1 MELRAPVPSCR
12 GTPVVTQLPGGV
24 GISGLTVYDWEAAD
38 GLCGGTPHMH
48 LVCSEAYIVIGG
60 AGSVQTLTTS
70 GFADTPLHPG
80 DVVWFTPGT
89 IHRLV
94 NAGGLRLVVLMQNG
108 GLPEAGDAVF
118 TFPAP
123 VLADPHAY
131 QAAAALTGDPS
142 TAARR
147 RRDLALEGFLAL
159 RREGGLREFH
169 TAAHRLKSELLDAW
183 WIRWRDGPL
192 AAAVTTGRQL
202 ERLKAG
208 DLSHLDDG
216 EVSRRARPEHL
227 LFGMCGRLQTYSV
240 PDPPTRPLGGPSGS
254 PHPHLPKELL

>member
-1 MELRAPVPSCR
+1 MV
-12 GTPVVTQLPGGV
+12 TPLPGGV

-48 LVCSEAYIVIGG
+48 LVCSEAYVVIDG

-70 GFADTPLHPG
+70 GSETTPLLPG

-89 IHRLV
+89 VHRLV
-94 NAGGLRLVVLMQNG
+94 NDGGLRLVVLMQNG

-131 QAAAALTGDPS
+131 RRAAGLSGDRS
-142 TAARR
+142 AAARR

-159 RREGGLREFH
+159 REGGLREFYI
-169 TAAHRLKSELLDAW
+169 AAHRLKSDLLDAW
-183 WIRWRDGPL
+183 RIRWRDGAL

-208 DLSHLDDG
+208 DLSHLDHAG
-216 EVSRRARPEHL
+216 VSRLERPEHQR
-227 LFGMCGRLQTYSV
+227 FGMCGRLLTYPV
-240 PDPPTRPLGGPSGS
+240 PDPSTRPPRGPSGS
-254 PHPHLPKELL
+254 PHPPKEKF

>member
-1 MELRAPVPSCR
+1 M
-12 GTPVVTQLPGGV
+12 TPLPGGV

-48 LVCSEAYIVIGG
+48 LVCSEAYLVISGT
-60 AGSVQTLTTS
+60 GSVQTLTTG

-80 DVVWFTPGT
+80 DLVWFTPGT

-94 NAGGLRLVVLMQNG
+94 NTGGLRLVVLMQNS

-131 QAAAALTGDPS
+131 QAAATLTGDPA

-147 RRDLALEGFLAL
+147 RRDLALDGFLAL
-159 RREGGLREFH
+159 REGGLREFH
-169 TAAHRLKSELLDAW
+169 TAAHRLKSHLLDAW
-183 WIRWRDGPL
+183 WQRWRDGAL
-192 AAAVTTGRQL
+192 AAAETTGRQL

-208 DLSHLDDG
+208 DLSHLDQG
-216 EVSRRARPEHL
+216 AVSRLERAEHR
-227 LFGMCGRLQTYSV
+227 LFGMCGRLHAYAVRDSRAA
-240 PDPPTRPLGGPSGS
+240 PDSPTPPLGGPSGPAY
-254 PHPHLPKELL
+254 PHNPKEHP

>member
-1 MELRAPVPSCR
+1 M
-12 GTPVVTQLPGGV
+12 VTRLPGSV
-24 GISGLTVYDWEAAD
+24 GISELTVYDWEAAD

-48 LVCSEAYIVIGG
+48 LVCSEAYVVIGG

-94 NAGGLRLVVLMQNG
+94 NDGGLRLVVLMQNS

-131 QAAAALTGDPS
+131 RAAAALTGDQAA
-142 TAARR
+142 AARR

-159 RREGGLREFH
+159 REGGLQEFH
-169 TAAHRLKSELLDAW
+169 SAAHRLKGELLDDW
-183 WIRWRDGPL
+183 RIRWR
-192 AAAVTTGRQL
+192 
-202 ERLKAG
+202 
-208 DLSHLDDG
+208 
-216 EVSRRARPEHL
+216 
-227 LFGMCGRLQTYSV
+227 
-240 PDPPTRPLGGPSGS
+240 
-254 PHPHLPKELL
+254 

>member
-1 MELRAPVPSCR
+1 MDVQPPVPPHLGPS
-12 GTPVVTQLPGGV
+12 VVTPLPGGV
-24 GISGLTVYDWEAAD
+24 GISGLSVYDWEAAD

-48 LVCSEAYIVIGG
+48 LVCSEAYVVIGG

-94 NAGGLRLVVLMQNG
+94 NGGGLRLVVLMQNS

-123 VLADPHAY
+123 VLADRHAY
-131 QAAAALTGDPS
+131 RRAAALTGDHS
-142 TAARR
+142 AAARR
-147 RRDLALEGFLAL
+147 RRDLAIEGFLAL
-159 RREGGLREFH
+159 REGGLREFH
-169 TAAHRLKSELLDAW
+169 IAAHRLKTELLDAW
-183 WIRWRDGPL
+183 CIRWRDGPL

-208 DLSHLDDG
+208 DLSHLSHG
-216 EVSRRARPEHL
+216 TVSRLERPERQ
-227 LFGMCGRLQTYSV
+227 LFGMCGRLHTYPV
-240 PDPPTRPLGGPSGS
+240 LHH
-254 PHPHLPKELL
+254 PHPHPPKELF

>member
-1 MELRAPVPSCR
+1 M
-12 GTPVVTQLPGGV
+12 TPLPGGV

-48 LVCSEAYIVIGG
+48 LVCSEAYVVIGG
-60 AGSVQTLTTS
+60 EGSVQTLTGS
-70 GFADTPLHPG
+70 GFAETPLHPG

-131 QAAAALTGDPS
+131 QAAAALTGDPA

-147 RRDLALEGFLAL
+147 RRDLALDGFLAL
-159 RREGGLREFH
+159 REGGLREFH
-169 TAAHRLKSELLDAW
+169 AAAHRLKSDLFDAW
-183 WIRWRDGPL
+183 RIRWRDGPL
-192 AAAVTTGRQL
+192 AAAVTTGRHL
-202 ERLKAG
+202 EALKAG
-208 DLSHLDDG
+208 DLSHLGQG
-216 EVSRRARPEHL
+216 EVSRLQRPEHQV
-227 LFGMCGRLQTYSV
+227 FGMCGRLHTYPV
-240 PDPPTRPLGGPSGS
+240 PDSPTRPPGGPSGPS
-254 PHPHLPKELL
+254 HPHNPKEHV

>member
-1 MELRAPVPSCR
+1 MSP
-12 GTPVVTQLPGGV
+12 LPGGV
-24 GISGLTVYDWEAAD
+24 GISGVTVYDWEAAD

-48 LVCSEAYIVIGG
+48 LVCSEAYVVIGG

-94 NAGGLRLVVLMQNG
+94 NAGGLRLVVLMQNS

-131 QAAAALTGDPS
+131 RAAAALTGDRAA
-142 TAARR
+142 AARH
-147 RRDLALEGFLAL
+147 RRDLAIEGFLAL
-159 RREGGLREFH
+159 REGGLTEFH
-169 TAAHRLKSELLDAW
+169 SAAHRLKSELLDDW
-183 WIRWRDGPL
+183 RIRWRDGPL
-192 AAAVTTGRQL
+192 AAAVETGRQL

-208 DLSHLDDG
+208 DLSHLDHG
-216 EVSRRARPEHL
+216 AVSRLARPEGR
-227 LFGMCGRLQTYSV
+227 LFGMCGRLHTYPV
-240 PDPPTRPLGGPSGS
+240 PEHLTRPLCGSSES
-254 PHPHLPKELL
+254 PHPHPPKELF

>member
-1 MELRAPVPSCR
+1 M
-12 GTPVVTQLPGGV
+12 TPLPGGV

-48 LVCSEAYIVIGG
+48 LVCSEAYVVIDG

-70 GFADTPLHPG
+70 GFDETPLLPG

-94 NAGGLRLVVLMQNG
+94 NNGGLRLVVLMQNG

-118 TFPAP
+118 TFPAS

-131 QAAAALTGDPS
+131 GRAAGLSGDRS

-147 RRDLALEGFLAL
+147 RRDLAVEGFLAL
-159 RREGGLREFH
+159 REGGLREFH
-169 TAAHRLKSELLDAW
+169 SAAHRLKSDLLDAW
-183 WIRWRDGPL
+183 RIRWRDGAL

-208 DLSHLDDG
+208 DFSHLDHG
-216 EVSRRARPEHL
+216 AVSRLECPEHQR
-227 LFGMCGRLQTYSV
+227 FGMCGLLHTYPL
-240 PDPPTRPLGGPSGS
+240 PDPSTRPPRGPSRS
-254 PHPHLPKELL
+254 PRPHSPKEPF

>member
-1 MELRAPVPSCR
+1 M
-12 GTPVVTQLPGGV
+12 TPFPGGV

-48 LVCSEAYIVIGG
+48 LVCSEAYVVIAG

-94 NAGGLRLVVLMQNG
+94 NAGGLRLVVLMQNS

-123 VLADPHAY
+123 VLADPSAY
-131 QAAAALTGDPS
+131 RKAAALTGDHAA
-142 TAARR
+142 AARR
-147 RRDLALEGFLAL
+147 RRDLALKGFLAL
-159 RREGGLREFH
+159 REGGLREFH
-169 TAAHRLKSELLDAW
+169 TAAARLKSELLDAW
-183 WIRWRDGPL
+183 RIRWRDGPL
-192 AAAVTTGRQL
+192 AAAVATGRQL
-202 ERLKAG
+202 ERLRAG
-208 DLSHLDDG
+208 DLSHLDHGD
-216 EVSRRARPEHL
+216 VARLARPEHQV
-227 LFGMCGRLQTYSV
+227 FGMCGRLHTYPL
-240 PDPPTRPLGGPSGS
+240 PDPPARPFAGPPGS
-254 PHPHLPKELL
+254 PHPHPPKELF

>member
-1 MELRAPVPSCR
+1 MV
-12 GTPVVTQLPGGV
+12 TPLPGGI

-48 LVCSEAYIVIGG
+48 LVCSEAYVVIDGE
-60 AGSVQTLTTS
+60 GSVQTLTTT
-70 GFADTPLHPG
+70 GFADTPLRPG

-94 NAGGLRLVVLMQNG
+94 NAGGLRLVVLMQNS

-123 VLADPHAY
+123 VLADPDAY
-131 QAAAALTGDPS
+131 RAAAVLTGDHAAAA
-142 TAARR
+142 RH
-147 RRDLALEGFLAL
+147 RRDLALQGFLAL
-159 RREGGLREFH
+159 REGGLREFH
-169 TAAHRLKSELLDAW
+169 TAAHRLKGDLLDAW

-192 AAAVTTGRQL
+192 AAALTTGCQL
-202 ERLKAG
+202 EALRNG

-216 EVSRRARPEHL
+216 EVSRLQRPEDP
-227 LFGMCGRLQTYSV
+227 LFGMCGLLRPYPV
-240 PDPPTRPLGGPSGS
+240 PLLPTRPPRGASES
-254 PHPHLPKELL
+254 PHPPHRKEPS

>member
-1 MELRAPVPSCR
+1 MV
-12 GTPVVTQLPGGV
+12 TPLPGGV

-48 LVCSEAYIVIGG
+48 LVCSEAYVVIDG

-70 GFADTPLHPG
+70 GFDETPLHPG

-94 NAGGLRLVVLMQNG
+94 NDGGLRLVVLMQNG

-131 QAAAALTGDPS
+131 RRAAGLSGDRS
-142 TAARR
+142 AAARR

-159 RREGGLREFH
+159 REGGLREFH
-169 TAAHRLKSELLDAW
+169 IAAHRLKSELLDAW
-183 WIRWRDGPL
+183 RIRWRDGAL

-208 DLSHLDDG
+208 DLSHLDHG
-216 EVSRRARPEHL
+216 EVSRLECPEHQR
-227 LFGMCGRLQTYSV
+227 FGMCGRLHTYPV
-240 PDPPTRPLGGPSGS
+240 PDPSTRPPRGPSGS
-254 PHPHLPKELL
+254 PRPHPPKEPF

>member
-1 MELRAPVPSCR
+1 MTR
-12 GTPVVTQLPGGV
+12 LPGSVGV
-24 GISGLTVYDWEAAD
+24 SGLTVYEWEAAD

-48 LVCSEAYIVIGG
+48 LVCSEAYVVTGG
-60 AGSVQTLTTS
+60 TGSVQTLTAS

-94 NAGGLRLVVLMQNG
+94 NGGGLRLVVLMQNS

-131 QAAAALTGDPS
+131 RAAAAMTGNRAA
-142 TAARR
+142 AARR

-159 RREGGLREFH
+159 REGGLREFH
-169 TAAHRLKSELLDAW
+169 LAAHRLKRGLLDDW
-183 WIRWRDGPL
+183 RLRWRDGPL
-192 AAAVTTGRQL
+192 AAAVETGRQL

-208 DLSHLDDG
+208 DLTHLGHG
-216 EVSRRARPEHL
+216 EVSRLERPQHP
-227 LFGMCGRLQTYSV
+227 LFGMCGLLHTYAV
-240 PDPPTRPLGGPSGS
+240 PDPPTPPFRGSSGS
-254 PHPHLPKELL
+254 PHLRPPKELS

>member
-1 MELRAPVPSCR
+1 M
-12 GTPVVTQLPGGV
+12 TPLPGGV

-60 AGSVQTLTTS
+60 SGSVQTLTTS
-70 GFADTPLHPG
+70 GFTDTPLRPG

-94 NAGGLRLVVLMQNG
+94 NAGGLRLVVLMQNS

-123 VLADPHAY
+123 VLADPDAY
-131 QAAAALTGDPS
+131 RAAAVLTGDHAA
-142 TAARR
+142 AARR

-159 RREGGLREFH
+159 REGGLREFH
-169 TAAHRLKSELLDAW
+169 AAAHRLKRDLLDDW
-183 WIRWRDGPL
+183 WFRWRDGPL
-192 AAAVTTGRQL
+192 AATLATGCQL
-202 ERLKAG
+202 AGLKTG
-208 DLSHLDDG
+208 DLSHLDHGD
-216 EVSRRARPEHL
+216 VSRLERPEEP
-227 LFGMCGRLQTYSV
+227 LFGMCGLLHAYPV
-240 PDPPTRPLGGPSGS
+240 PVLLTTRPPRGSSES
-254 PHPHLPKELL
+254 PHLQPPKEPC

>member
-1 MELRAPVPSCR
+1 M
-12 GTPVVTQLPGGV
+12 TPLPGGV
-24 GISGLTVYDWEAAD
+24 GISGLIVYDWEAAD

-48 LVCSEAYIVIGG
+48 LVCSEAYVVTGG
-60 AGSVQTLTTS
+60 AGSVQTLTAS

-94 NAGGLRLVVLMQNG
+94 NDGGLRLVVLMQNS

-131 QAAAALTGDPS
+131 QAAAALTGDQAA
-142 TAARR
+142 AARR

-159 RREGGLREFH
+159 REGGLREFH
-169 TAAHRLKSELLDAW
+169 IAAHRLKSELLDAW
-183 WIRWRDGPL
+183 WTRWRDGPL
-192 AAAVTTGRQL
+192 AAAVETGRQL

-208 DLSHLDDG
+208 DLSHLGHG
-216 EVSRRARPEHL
+216 EVSRLERPEHP
-227 LFGMCGRLQTYSV
+227 LFGMCGLLHPYPV
-240 PDPPTRPLGGPSGS
+240 PASPTRPLRGASGS
-254 PHPHLPKELL
+254 PHLRHSKELF

>member
-1 MELRAPVPSCR
+1 MSR
-12 GTPVVTQLPGGV
+12 LPGGV

-48 LVCSEAYIVIGG
+48 LVCSEAYVVVSGT
-60 AGSVQTLTTS
+60 GSVQTLTTT

-94 NAGGLRLVVLMQNG
+94 NAGGLRLLVLMQNS

-123 VLADPHAY
+123 VLADPNAY
-131 QAAAALTGDPS
+131 DAAATLTGDHAA
-142 TAARR
+142 AARR

-159 RREGGLREFH
+159 REGGLAEFH
-169 TAAHRLKSELLDAW
+169 AAARRLKSGLLDDW
-183 WIRWRDGPL
+183 RIRWRDGAL
-192 AAAVTTGRQL
+192 AAALETGRQL

-208 DLSHLDDG
+208 DLSHLG
-216 EVSRRARPEHL
+216 HGAVSRRECPEHP
-227 LFGMCGRLQTYSV
+227 LFGMCGRLHTYPVHDS
-240 PDPPTRPLGGPSGS
+240 PTRPPRGPSGP
-254 PHPHLPKELL
+254 PHPHTSKEHA

>member
-1 MELRAPVPSCR
+1 MDRRAPVPPHR
-12 GTPVVTQLPGGV
+12 GTPVVTLLPGGV

-48 LVCSEAYIVIGG
+48 LVCSEAYVVIDG

-70 GFADTPLHPG
+70 GFDETALLPG

-89 IHRLV
+89 VHRLV
-94 NAGGLRLVVLMQNG
+94 NDGGLRLVVLMQNG

-131 QAAAALTGDPS
+131 GRAAGLSGDRS
-142 TAARR
+142 AAARR

-159 RREGGLREFH
+159 REGGLQEFH
-169 TAAHRLKSELLDAW
+169 IAAHRLKSDLLDAW
-183 WIRWRDGPL
+183 RIRWRDGAL

-208 DLSHLDDG
+208 DLSHLDHG
-216 EVSRRARPEHL
+216 AVSRLERPEHQR
-227 LFGMCGRLQTYSV
+227 FGMCGRLDTYLV
-240 PDPPTRPLGGPSGS
+240 PDFPTRPLRGASGPPR
-254 PHPHLPKELL
+254 PHPPKELF

>member
-1 MELRAPVPSCR
+1 MV
-12 GTPVVTQLPGGV
+12 TPLPGGV
-24 GISGLTVYDWEAAD
+24 GISGLIVYDWEAAD

-48 LVCSEAYIVIGG
+48 LVCSEAYVVTGG
-60 AGSVQTLTTS
+60 AGSVQTLTAS

-94 NAGGLRLVVLMQNG
+94 NDGGLRLVVLMQNS

-131 QAAAALTGDPS
+131 QAAAALTGDQAA
-142 TAARR
+142 AARR

-159 RREGGLREFH
+159 REGGLREFH
-169 TAAHRLKSELLDAW
+169 IAAHRLKSELLDAW
-183 WIRWRDGPL
+183 WTRWRDGPL
-192 AAAVTTGRQL
+192 AAAVETGRQL

-208 DLSHLDDG
+208 DLSHLGHG
-216 EVSRRARPEHL
+216 EVSRLERPEHP
-227 LFGMCGRLQTYSV
+227 LFGMCGLLHPYPV
-240 PDPPTRPLGGPSGS
+240 PASPTRPLRGASGS
-254 PHPHLPKELL
+254 PHLRHSKELF